1 MSTTPISPAHATND
15 LPRLGSARISP
26 DGERIVYVRGQVNT
40 GSGKHEQQIWLCGS
54 NGTGRKRLTWT
65 GASNGGPVWSPDG
78 TRIAY
83 VSHRDGD
90 HPHAICLLGFS
101 GGEARVISSHAAAP
115 SDLAWSPD
123 GSAIAYTVAIDP
135 DNPNETPRDPK
146 APAPVRVVRRI
157 DYKQDGFGYLNDVR
171 SQVFVVKVDVASGD
185 RRQVTSDTVDH
196 LRPVW
201 SPEGKRVAVSLP
213 HKNGMRARL
222 GVIDVETGHVDV
234 GGFEDGTV
242 GSIAW
247 SPDGMSLL
255 FDGNETGLPCNV
267 LYMYDVEQQQARK
280 LADSLD
286 FLPDAGHVDAATP
299 VWIDEST
306 ALVHGFDRGASGLWT
321 IDTSSDTSSDTGSAS
336 CGASGSSPLT
346 TTKIGRWEAIHA
358 GMSVSADGTRIVQT
372 STDLDGTVGLL
383 AIDRVSGERTLLF
396 NEAESFFAESPAA
409 QWEKLSIERG
419 GMTIEAW
426 LLKPADFDAG
436 KRYPLVLDVH
446 GGPHGSYGYGLNMLA
461 ETLATHGVLVLLVN
475 PRGSN
480 TYGLDFAVAVMED
493 WGGEDWKDLEGMLD
507 HVLERPYVDRE
518 RTGIYGYSYGGFM
531 TSWVIG
537 HTDRFKAAVCGA
549 PAFDLESFFGT
560 SDIGHVFGPSENGGT
575 PWGARDQL
583 LAHSPSTFIHNA
595 TTPTLI
601 VHGEADERCPIGQG
615 EQMFISLTRIGCEV
629 EFVRYPGGF
638 HGFASNGE
646 PAHRVDLSTRI
657 LGWFKRYLGD
667 PA

>member
-1 MSTTPISPAHATND
+1 MSTTPISPEHAIND

-26 DGERIVYVRGQVNT
+26 DGTRVVYVRGQVNT
-40 GSGKHEQQIWLCGS
+40 DTGKHEQQIWLCDADGS
-54 NGTGRKRLTWT
+54 GRTRLTWT
-65 GASNGGPVWSPDG
+65 GESNGGPVWAPDG
-78 TRIAY
+78 THIAY
-83 VSHRDGD
+83 VSRRDGD

-101 GGEARVISSHAAAP
+101 GGEARVIGRHASAP

-123 GSAIAYTVAIDP
+123 GGTVTYTVAIDP
-135 DNPNETPRDPK
+135 ENPNETPRDPK

-171 SQVFVVKVDVASGD
+171 SQVFVVDVASGE
-185 RRQVTSDTVDH
+185 RRQVTSDAVDH

-213 HKNGMRARL
+213 HKNGMRARI
-222 GVIDVETGHVDV
+222 GVIDIETGHVEV

-247 SPDGMSLL
+247 SPDGTSLL
-255 FDGNETGLPCNV
+255 FDANETGLPCNV
-267 LYMYDVEQQQARK
+267 LYMYDVAQKRTRK
-280 LADSLD
+280 LADSLE

-321 IDTSSDTSSDTGSAS
+321 IDTSSDTSSDTGSV
-336 CGASGSSPLT
+336 PVT
-346 TTKIGRWEAIHA
+346 TVKIGRWEAIYA
-358 GMSVSADGTRIVQT
+358 GMSVSADGTRIQT

-396 NEAESFFAESPAA
+396 NEAESFFTESPAA

-426 LLKPADFDAG
+426 LLKPADFDAS

-461 ETLATHGVLVLLVN
+461 ETLSTHGVLILLVN

-507 HVLERPYVDRE
+507 HVLERPYVDRD

-575 PWGARDQL
+575 PWEVRDQL

-615 EQMFISLTRIGCEV
+615 EQMFISLKKIGCEV

-646 PAHRVDLSTRI
+646 PAHRVDLSNRI

-667 PA
+667 PV